1 MTKLRISR
9 LISASFAILSASSL
23 GAAATAQV
31 DPSSVQAPRASGST
45 ENIPPT
51 YYGPSSSVA
60 AVIDDTVVTTYDV
73 QQRMKLMIISAGGRV
88 TPDML
93 GQLQTQALRDLV
105 QEKLKLL
112 ESKEWEV
119 DVEEAEI
126 NAEIKTIANR
136 GGLTVPQLE
145 ESLGSQGVNMS
156 TLREQ
161 VKTGILWPRLVQG
174 RFRNRVRVSDDE
186 VEDTMER
193 MREDASKEQFLV
205 SEICIPVADSSQAEA
220 YYQGAIQL
228 IEQMRRGV
236 PFAVVAQQFSACTS
250 AAAGGDMG
258 WVRAGELPTELDE
271 AVRALP
277 AGAVTN
283 PIPSDGAFMIL
294 ALRDKRE
301 AVVKGEES
309 FTFAYAGAPLSM
321 GRNAARQALEKLSTA
336 DACTPG
342 SQRQDLGAGVGVT
355 RLENLTLNDID
366 ERFRSAVEDLTRG
379 ELSPIIE
386 ADDALHAVYV
396 CEKDEGLGLPSRDAL
411 EDRIYGRQLTRIAQ
425 QYLRD
430 IERNS
435 LVDIRLRTTGGPV
448 TGPQR
453 PPTPSNG

>member
-1 MTKLRISR
+1 MTKTRISR
-9 LISASFAILSASSL
+9 LISAAFAIL
-23 GAAATAQV
+23 GAAALGGNAVAQL
-31 DPSSVQAPRASGST
+31 DPSTVQPPRASGPT
-45 ENIPPT
+45 ENIPPS

-60 AVIDDTVVTTYDV
+60 AVVNDKVVTTYDV
-73 QQRMKLMIISAGGRV
+73 QQRMKLMIVSAGGRV
-88 TPDML
+88 TSDML
-93 GQLQTQALRDLV
+93 DQLQTQALRDLV

-112 ESKEWEV
+112 EGTEWEV
-119 DVEEAEI
+119 EVDDKEI
-126 NAEIKTIANR
+126 DAEIKTIANR
-136 GGLTVPQLE
+136 GGLTVSQLT
-145 ESLGSQGVNMS
+145 ESLGSQGVSMT
-156 TLREQ
+156 TLRQQ
-161 VKTGILWPRLVQG
+161 VKSGILWPRLVQG
-174 RFRNRVRVSDDE
+174 RFRSRVRVSDSE
-186 VEDTMER
+186 IEDTMER

-336 DACTPG
+336 DACG
-342 SQRQDLGAGVGVT
+342 AGAQRQDLGAGVGVALIESMT
-355 RLENLTLNDID
+355 INDVD
-366 ERFRSAVEDLTRG
+366 ERFRSAVEDLDRG
-379 ELSPIIE
+379 ELSPIVE
-386 ADDALHAVYV
+386 ADDSLHAVYV

-430 IERNS
+430 IERDS

-453 PPTPSNG
+453 PPSPSNG